1 MFHGPGCFGN
11 QGRGS
16 VATMTSHPHLFVPLA
31 MVSTREHNL
40 QLRAIRA
47 GVTDL
52 LGYQLFRRTARHYP
66 AN

>member
-1 MFHGPGCFGN
+1 
-11 QGRGS
+11 
-16 VATMTSHPHLFVPLA
+16 MTSHPHLFLA
-31 MVSTREHNL
+31 LATVNTREHNL

-52 LGYQLFRRTARHYP
+52 VGYQLFRRNARHYP